1 MQVNFAGKVA
11 IVTGG
16 ASGMGAALV
25 RIIIESHGKVVIAD
39 VDQGMGTK
47 LAQEL
52 GEGALFVRTDVTR
65 DEDAQALAGA
75 AVAAF
80 GRIDILF
87 NNAGVGHGGDAG
99 SITPDEWRRIIDV
112 NLNSAFVVARAVL
125 PHLKAAGG
133 GSIVNTCSVSGIGGD
148 YGMLAYNAAKGGLI
162 NLTRALALD
171 CAADNIRVNAVCPGV
186 IGDTAMT
193 AHLRELPGALNA
205 YNARIP
211 MRRTGAAVEVARV
224 MAFVASDLASYMTGS
239 VTVVDG
245 GLTAHTGLPTLEAMA
260 AATDVR

>member
-1 MQVNFAGKVA
+1 MHVDFVGKVA

-16 ASGMGAALV
+16 ASGIGAALV
-25 RIIIESHGKVVIAD
+25 RIIVESHGKVVIAD
-39 VDQGMGTK
+39 LNETMGAE

-52 GEGALFVRTDVTR
+52 GKAALFVRADVTS
-65 DEDAQALAGA
+65 DEDVQALASA
-75 AVAAF
+75 TVAAF

-87 NNAGVGHGGDAG
+87 NNAGVGHGGDAET
-99 SITPDEWRRIIDV
+99 ITPVEWRRMIDV
-112 NLNSAFVVARAVL
+112 NLNSAFLVTRAVL

-148 YGMLAYNAAKGGLI
+148 YGMLAYNTAKGGLI

-171 CAADNIRVNAVCPGV
+171 CAANNIRVNAVCPGV

-193 AHLRELPGALNA
+193 AHLRELRGGLSS
-205 YNARIP
+205 YHARIP

-224 MAFVASDLASYMTGS
+224 MAFVASNLASYMTGS

-245 GLTAHTGLPTLEAMA
+245 GLTAHTGLPTLDTMIAVSS
-260 AATDVR
+260 DQ